1 MAGLDGLETIRL
13 EARPVL
19 PARKYNDWNASVPE
33 RLSHVLERL
42 RIARHVDVLELDTP
56 FVQYLLR
63 ERASVATN
71 RLAVNL
77 DQIQS
82 SFRKDREL

>member
-1 MAGLDGLETIRL
+1 M
-13 EARPVL
+13 L

-42 RIARHVDVLELDTP
+42 RIARHIDVFELDTP

-63 ERASVATN
+63 ERASVASDRFAIN
-71 RLAVNL
+71 F